1 MSGSAA
7 SAQVS
12 ELQAREDAQLVV
24 VCVKKKACKSSSLL
38 FLFFFSS
45 FLLLI
50 LLLIFLFFLL
60 FMTGSMQLKTY
71 EYVLHMNLRLF
82 LLILQ
87 SAYWLCSRLELIFAS
102 AGPWGIRGGGAG
114 ESDFLFYTSV
124 SRHCRIGFS
133 ILYLRLSPL

>member
-50 LLLIFLFFLL
+50 LLLIFLFLL

>member
-50 LLLIFLFFLL
+50 LLLIFLFLL
-60 FMTGSMQLKTY
+60 FMTGSMELKTY

>member
-1 MSGSAA
+1 MRRGSA
-7 SAQVS
+7 SSNIQIPN
-12 ELQAREDAQLVV
+12 RRAQL
-24 VCVKKKACKSSSLL
+24 KKVLNL
-38 FLFFFSS
+38 TDGH
-45 FLLLI
+45 
-50 LLLIFLFFLL
+50 L

-102 AGPWGIRGGGAG
+102 AGPWGIRGGGVG

>member
-12 ELQAREDAQLVV
+12 ELQAREDA
-24 VCVKKKACKSSSLL
+24 
-38 FLFFFSS
+38 
-45 FLLLI
+45 
-50 LLLIFLFFLL
+50 LLIFLFFLL

-102 AGPWGIRGGGAG
+102 AGPWGIRGGGAA
-114 ESDFLFYTSV
+114 L
-124 SRHCRIGFS
+124 
-133 ILYLRLSPL
+133 LR